1 MDDNLTYHLPNF
13 NAVTEE
19 WMFFVMEEHSF
30 TLLQPTV
37 LEALH

>member
-19 WMFFVMEEHSF
+19 WMFFVMGHSF